1 MESTRESELV
11 RVCLVRLFVYVLRES
26 ETMCYVR
33 GNMIKSFNDK
43 ATEEL
48 FILERSRRYP
58 QEILKRA
65 LRKLFLIDAAIALD
79 DLKAPKGNQLKAL
92 KGDRI
97 GQHSIRINRG
107 WRICFEWRGDGVYDV
122 EINNHY
128 E

>member
-1 MESTRESELV
+1 
-11 RVCLVRLFVYVLRES
+11 
-26 ETMCYVR
+26 
-33 GNMIKSFNDK
+33 MINSFNDK

-48 FILERSRRYP
+48 FTQERSRRYP
-58 QEILKRA
+58 QKILKRA
-65 LRKLFLIDAAIALD
+65 LRKLFLIDAAIVLE
-79 DLKAPKGNQLKAL
+79 DLKAPYGNRLEAL

-107 WRICFEWRGDGVYDV
+107 WRICFEWREDGVYNV